1 MKKNWIFVICI
12 ILIFSISFYI
22 GIKIISSQSNKEN
35 NTEIN
40 NSEIMETTASEDEK
54 ISPNAILIIRTYYEK
69 CKHTNEKIETISN
82 ELVNVNQEELQK
94 KYSKWN
100 IESFEKDKVILKESV
115 DEWCKE
121 HFVLKDENGHIVVYN
136 IQESEEENL
145 YLNTNIA
152 TEYLPATD
160 KHALSKGIYIYG
172 KKELNEILQDFE

>member
-22 GIKIISSQSNKEN
+22 GINIISSQSNKEN

-40 NSEIMETTASEDEK
+40 NSEIMEITAIEDEK
-54 ISPNAILIIRTYYEK
+54 ISPNAILILRTYYEK

-82 ELVNVNQEELQK
+82 ELVNVNQEELEK

-115 DEWCKE
+115 DEWCEE
-121 HFVLKDENGHIVVYN
+121 HFVLRDKNGYVEVYK
-136 IQESEEENL
+136 IQESGEETI
-145 YLNTNIA
+145 YLKTNIP
-152 TEYLPATD
+152 TQYLPATD
-160 KHALSKGIYIYG
+160 KHALSKGLYIYG
-172 KKELNEILQDFE
+172 EEELKVILQDFE